1 MDKLWAI
8 LPFALCIGM
17 HFFMMRGHGGHVKDS
32 DKNLG
37 YDGGMYTC
45 PMHPEVKKD
54 KPGSCPKCGMTLVK
68 TK

>member
-1 MDKLWAI
+1 
-8 LPFALCIGM
+8 
-17 HFFMMRGHGGHVKDS
+17 MMRGHGGHGKET

-37 YDGGMYTC
+37 YDSDMYTC

-68 TK
+68 SK